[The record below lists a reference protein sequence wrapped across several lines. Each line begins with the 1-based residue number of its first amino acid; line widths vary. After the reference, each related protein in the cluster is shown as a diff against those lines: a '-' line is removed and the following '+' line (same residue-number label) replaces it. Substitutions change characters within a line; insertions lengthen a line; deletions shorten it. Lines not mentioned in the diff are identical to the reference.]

1 MLLKSRPDTP
11 TISILICS
19 RDRRS
24 DLEKIVQDLKLMNT
38 SYQFDVIVV
47 EETNDP
53 VLIDG
58 VVYISHPV
66 KNLGFPYARNLSISQ
81 STGEIMVFVDDDCQV
96 KEGWL
101 DKLLRPFEDNSV
113 IGVQG
118 GVVVPDGTNAVGWT
132 ESILGFPGGGF
143 KRIIKSGGV
152 VQDTIEISTLNSAYR
167 REGVEAVGGFNNS
180 LKWGGEDYLLAKKVC
195 HYGKLL
201 FVPDALVAHRARGD
215 LSSIWHWFVR
225 RGQAEIGVVRSKDY
239 AGSSWGSILRSSLT
253 FKLFVISLLW
263 LFLSVELI
271 YIIPCVFFLYS
282 ILQYYRNF
290 FVWRRSQA
298 PLESFL
304 IIPFVKLTMDL
315 AADAGRFK
323 GILRG

>member
-1 MLLKSRPDTP
+1 MLLKSGSDTP

-24 DLEKIVQDLKLMNT
+24 DLGKIVFDLKSINT
-38 SYQFDVIVV
+38 NHKFDVIVV

-53 VLIDG
+53 IPIED

-101 DKLLRPFEDNSV
+101 DKLLRPFEDKSV
-113 IGVQG
+113 VGVQG

-143 KRIIKSGGV
+143 KRIIESGGAE
-152 VQDTIEISTLNSAYR
+152 QDTIEISTLNSAYR
-167 REGVEAVGGFNNS
+167 RWVVEAVGGFNS
-180 LKWGGEDYLLAKKVC
+180 RLKLGGEDYLLAKKAC
-195 HYGKLL
+195 QYGKCL

-225 RGQAEIGVVRSKDY
+225 RGQAEIGVARSREY
-239 AGSSWGSILRSSLT
+239 AGAGWMSVLRSSLM
-253 FKLFVISLLW
+253 FKLLMITLLC
-263 LFLSVELI
+263 LSLSVGLLYILLFFLFFYSVLPYYHGFPIWKESGAPFMSFM
-271 YIIPCVFFLYS
+271 IIPY
-282 ILQYYRNF
+282 
-290 FVWRRSQA
+290 
-298 PLESFL
+298 
-304 IIPFVKLTMDL
+304 VKLTMDL
-315 AADAGRFK
+315 AADVGRLK